1 MSFSYPLT
9 LKYKEFP
16 LKILNKFSFVLL
28 LFLFVTTALAASDPN
43 DTEGTADHP
52 EVTRFPGFH
61 LDSSEMNDY
70 NEFRFAN
77 EGFDDSGEPKGEV
90 KAGKYWHIFYWLN
103 EGALKPSAIELVRN
117 YENAFKKAG
126 GSLVVRHPQSG
137 EPESAVYRMPQPNG
151 GERWMQIDISAGG
164 ERLEMN
170 IVDVGAMTQKVE
182 FSADEIADALNK
194 NGYIALTGILFDTGK
209 ATIKSESEPLLN
221 EIIALLK
228 NDKSLKLSVE
238 GHTDNVGDKRTN
250 EELSKK
256 RAESVVKYLTG
267 NGIDSKRL
275 KFDGKGDSIP
285 VADNRSENGRAK
297 NRRVELV
304 KF

>member
-1 MSFSYPLT
+1 MKRLLKYPLF
-9 LKYKEFP
+9 L
-16 LKILNKFSFVLL
+16 I
-28 LFLFVTTALAASDPN
+28 LFLFVATALAASDPN
-43 DTEGTADHP
+43 DSEGTADHP

-70 NEFRFAN
+70 NEFRFAS

-103 EGALKPSAIELVRN
+103 EGARKPSAIELVRN

-126 GSLVVRHPQSG
+126 GGLVMRHPPSG
-137 EPESAVYRMPQPNG
+137 EPESAVYHMPQPNG
-151 GERWMQIDISAGG
+151 GERWMQIDISGG
-164 ERLEMN
+164 GNRLEMN
-170 IVDVGAMTQKVE
+170 IVDVGTMAQKVE
-182 FSADEIADALNK
+182 FSAGEMADALNK
-194 NGYIALTGILFDTGK
+194 NGYVALTGILFDTGK
-209 ATIKSESEPLLN
+209 ATIKSESGPLLN
-221 EIIALLK
+221 EVITLLK

-238 GHTDNVGDKRTN
+238 GHTDNVGDKRAN
-250 EELSKK
+250 IELSKK
-256 RAESVVKYLTG
+256 RAGSVVKYLTS

-275 KFDGKGDSIP
+275 KFDGKGDSMP
-285 VADNRSENGRAK
+285 VADNHSEDGRAK

>member
-1 MSFSYPLT
+1 
-9 LKYKEFP
+9 LKLLIKSPF
-16 LKILNKFSFVLL
+16 ILL

-43 DTEGTADHP
+43 DNEGTADHP
-52 EVTRFPGFH
+52 EVARFPGFH
-61 LDSSEMNDY
+61 IDSSEINDF
-70 NEFRFAN
+70 NEFRFAS

-90 KAGKYWHIFYWLN
+90 KAGKYWHIVYWLN
-103 EGALKPSAIELVRN
+103 EGARKPSAIELIKN

-126 GSLVVRHPQSG
+126 GGLVIRHPQSG
-137 EPESAVYRMPQPNG
+137 EPESAVYHMPQLNG
-151 GERWMQIDISAGG
+151 SERWMQIDISSEGN
-164 ERLEMN
+164 RLEMN
-170 IVDVGAMTQKVE
+170 IVDVGAMAQKVE
-182 FSADEIADALNK
+182 FSAGEMADALNK
-194 NGYIALTGILFDTGK
+194 NGYVALTGILFDTGK
-209 ATIKSESEPLLN
+209 ATIKSESESLLN
-221 EIIALLK
+221 EVVALLK

-256 RAESVVKYLTG
+256 RAESVVKYLTS

-275 KFDGKGDSIP
+275 KFDGKGDSMP